1 MYYFIVNPSSSSG
14 KGFHI
19 WKTIEQLLKKEQVSY
34 RVFFT
39 QSGHHASR
47 LANRICLTMAPA
59 TIIAVGGDGTAND
72 IINGLANFPGITF
85 GYIPT
90 GSGNDL
96 ARGFHLSADPKEAL
110 HAILHPSK
118 IEQAAIGV
126 LETDTF
132 RRRFAVSSGIG
143 FDAAVCAHNLHSDL
157 KDFLNRFN
165 LGKLSYT
172 AVALK
177 QICRLK
183 SARLSLSLDG
193 QKPLFFNGF
202 FFAAAMNLP
211 CEGGGFRFCP
221 DACGSD
227 DLLNL
232 CLLKKMNKLKLLA
245 LLPLAF
251 FGRHTRFS
259 EIHLCSFRRAVLKS
273 DRELYIHTDGEI
285 PGTTRQLTWYLE
297 EERLPFITG

>member
-19 WKTIEQLLKKEQVSY
+19 WKTIEQLLKTEQVSY

-47 LANRICLTMAPA
+47 LANNLCLSMAPA

-72 IINGLANFPGITF
+72 VINGLANFPAITF

-96 ARGFHLSADPKEAL
+96 ARGFHLPSDPKEAL

-118 IEQAAIGV
+118 IKQAAIGV
-126 LETDTF
+126 LKTDTF
-132 RRRFAVSSGIG
+132 QRRFVVSSGIG
-143 FDAAVCAHNLHSDL
+143 FDAAVCAGNLHSGF

-172 AVALK
+172 AIAFK

-183 SARLSLSLDG
+183 AARLSLQLDE
-193 QKPLFFNGF
+193 QDPLLFDGF

-221 DACGSD
+221 DARGDD

-232 CLLKKMNKLKLLA
+232 CLLKNMNKLKLLS

-251 FGRHTRFS
+251 FGRHTGFS
-259 EIHLCSFRRAVLKS
+259 EIRLFSFRRAVLQS
-273 DRELYIHTDGEI
+273 DRDLYVHTDGEI
-285 PGTTRQLTWYLE
+285 PGMTRQLTWYLE